1 MHFIENLLL
10 ALSLCV
16 DTLSVTVAGSLSLG
30 KVRASKVAMVALTF
44 GVMQTAIMFI
54 GWALGYS
61 VVSYIEKISG
71 WIGFILLLYIGG
83 KMIWEAVT
91 KKEED
96 RKVDLAGIRS
106 LLIAGVATSIDASAV
121 GLSMSMAS
129 VGVIEILETLAIVFV
144 VTFLTALVGTL
155 GGSVIGRKFGRPA
168 SIVGGIVLIGI
179 GVWILLT

>member
-1 MHFIENLLL
+1 MHLIENLLL
-10 ALSLCV
+10 ALSLCA

-30 KVRASKVAMVALTF
+30 KVRPGKVLAVAATF

-61 VVSYIEKISG
+61 VVRYIEKISS
-71 WIGFILLLYIGG
+71 WVGFILLLYIGG

-91 KKEED
+91 KKEEERD
-96 RKVDLAGIRS
+96 VNLSGVKS
-106 LLIAGVATSIDASAV
+106 LLLAGVATSIDASAV

-129 VGVIEILETLAIVFV
+129 AGWRDIAETLAVVLV

-168 SIVGGIVLIGI
+168 SIVGGVVLIGI

>member
-10 ALSLCV
+10 ALSLCA

-30 KVRASKVAMVALTF
+30 KVRAGKVIMVAATF
-44 GVMQTAIMFI
+44 GIMQTLIMFI

-71 WIGFILLLYIGG
+71 WIGF
-83 KMIWEAVT
+83 T
-91 KKEED
+91 
-96 RKVDLAGIRS
+96 RF
-106 LLIAGVATSIDASAV
+106 DASAV
-121 GLSMSMAS
+121 VLSMSMAY
-129 VGVIEILETLAIVFV
+129 VGFVEILETLAVVLV

-179 GVWILLT
+179 GVWILLS